1 MTTKQHR
8 WYLREWG
15 AAFSAHW
22 SGVRGGEVVART
34 GRPENHPLREQVLAV
49 ARRMLGARGG
59 KLNADVIRH
68 ACHVVALGKD
78 IGSMRFTNKQIDQVV
93 AIFRQLAGVNL
104 SALMMTTQAES
115 EKARI
120 SAAKAA
126 KASSP
131 DAPTPLPDADRARL
145 IWALD
150 HIDLPPAY
158 LAELARDGFGTANWR
173 SLPTEQLQKL
183 RITAGCRAIAR
194 QITGTKRVNVAS
206 TL

>member
-78 IGSMRFTNKQIDQVV
+78 IGFLPGTEEEKMGPWMGALDDNLEV
-93 AIFRQLAGVNL
+93 LARTD
-104 SALMMTTQAES
+104 A
-115 EKARI
+115 
-120 SAAKAA
+120 SAAA
-126 KASSP
+126 KQPPSSP
-131 DAPTPLPDADRARL
+131 RRNWCGLRGEPCQNRPQRSHGGCATTGCG
-145 IWALD
+145 
-150 HIDLPPAY
+150 PP
-158 LAELARDGFGTANWR
+158 
-173 SLPTEQLQKL
+173 
-183 RITAGCRAIAR
+183 
-194 QITGTKRVNVAS
+194 
-206 TL
+206 